1 MAKISDM
8 KTEKEKLKQ
17 NNWSSKKKKWI
28 ANQNNERNKKSKDW
42 NRKKTRP
49 KKNFFVLQKIY
60 QCSKKAFLR
69 SKVLLA

>member
-17 NNWSSKKKKWI
+17 NNWSSKKKKNWT

-49 KKNFFVLQKIY
+49 KKTFL
-60 QCSKKAFLR
+60 CSKKFISVAKKLFCVA
-69 SKVLLA
+69 KFY

>member
-49 KKNFFVLQKIY
+49 KKNFFV
-60 QCSKKAFLR
+60 
-69 SKVLLA
+69 